1 MNAPLQLIPLLE
13 PLRPDMEQ
21 VVHVLSEVL
30 DRVEEPLRSMLCHT
44 LDGGKRLRS
53 ALVILVGR
61 VFDASIAP
69 FSELAAAVDMLHA
82 ATLIHDDLVDG
93 SPLRRG
99 REALHTVWPAG
110 AAVLAGDYLL
120 GEATALIARQAHPA
134 ILSVFA
140 DILCTMCAGEV
151 RRMLV
156 TRGQHNSRED
166 YYGNIEAKTSSFFAA
181 TTEMAAMLAGAD
193 ECQVVALRRFGRELG
208 MAFQIMD
215 DVLDLTGDE
224 SQLGK
229 PAGSD
234 LRQGLITLP
243 TLLYLED
250 TVDGTPVRAVLNG
263 RQDDQYVQA
272 AIVAVCSSGAIEA
285 ALAEARSYAT
295 QCQEALAPLPD
306 NAYCRMLCSLA
317 DYVVERTC

>member
-30 DRVEEPLRSMLCHT
+30 DGVEEPLRSMLRHT

-61 VFDASIAP
+61 VFDAPIEP
-69 FSELAAAVDMLHA
+69 FSRLAAAVDMLHT
-82 ATLIHDDLVDG
+82 ATLIHDDLVDE

-99 REALHTVWPAG
+99 RETLHTIWPTG
-110 AAVLAGDYLL
+110 ATVLAGDYLL
-120 GEATALIARQAHPA
+120 GEATALVARLAQPA
-134 ILSVFA
+134 ILSIFA
-140 DILCTMCAGEV
+140 DILCAMCAGEV
-151 RRMLV
+151 KRMLV
-156 TRGQHNSRED
+156 TRGQHNSRAD

-181 TTEMAAMLAGAD
+181 TTEMAAILADAD
-193 ECQVVALRRFGRELG
+193 EHQVAALSRFGRELG
-208 MAFQIMD
+208 MAFQIVD

-243 TLLYLED
+243 TLLYLEGA
-250 TVDGTPVRAVLNG
+250 VDGTPVHTVLNG
-263 RQDDQYVQA
+263 RQSDQCVLA

-285 ALAEARSYAT
+285 ALAEAHAYAT

-306 NAYCRMLCSLA
+306 NASRRMLCSLA
-317 DYVVERTC
+317 DYVVERTR